1 MFDHK
6 RVFPQRYGQCLALS
20 LLLSGGAS
28 AGENFITDKYVV
40 AVEISPAEESVAEI
54 NAAIKI
60 PLVKNIAAVRSS
72 LSWSYLDDVAVN
84 SSRQLCPSTGSKV
97 CFSQLSE
104 QAYAANNFYPLWHE
118 EALRKELELQ
128 LKSVADTEMVPG
140 LTERLSELRT
150 LALFIDQR
158 AYDLL
163 ATDSYYVYQ
172 SYLTQI
178 KQDRSA
184 LFRTE
189 PLTLSNQSDVMLSQ
203 LSLPLT
209 LTKLQSLRPR
219 NTKFEFAMNIV
230 EKMQQLPSHPLSS
243 FHLQG
248 VIHQGEIITA
258 GQALIRVFYDQGDLV
273 PLDFELL
280 SQSGVINNSGVV
292 FDSIKGFQRRH
303 GLVVDGII
311 GPETAM
317 RLTMPYDEIARRIA
331 LNLQRSRVTNHI
343 ENTPHI
349 WVNIPDY
356 MLRIFDGSE
365 VVFESKVIVGRSTR
379 PTNLFSS
386 SINTMVVNPSWNVP
400 LTIKRKDIVP
410 NVKRSR
416 DYLVKHNMQILKS
429 WRDRTKIPV
438 DQIDWQSVNP
448 KTFPY
453 EFQQGPGPNNA
464 LGKVKFLMPND
475 YSIFLH
481 DTPTRGL
488 FRKTKRNFSSG
499 CVRVEKADDLAN
511 FIIDFQRRSNIAP
524 YSAMVSSNS
533 SDTVYLSQRLGV
545 DFIYLTAWIDE
556 NNALQMREDI
566 YGYDS
571 PRAEPVESKYISM
584 KNFRH

>member
-6 RVFPQRYGQCLALS
+6 RVFLQWYGQFLVLFF
-20 LLLSGGAS
+20 LLLSGGTS
-28 AGENFITDKYVV
+28 AGENF
-40 AVEISPAEESVAEI
+40 
-54 NAAIKI
+54 
-60 PLVKNIAAVRSS
+60 
-72 LSWSYLDDVAVN
+72 LSWSYLDNVAVN
-84 SSRQLCPSTGSKV
+84 SSRKLCPSTGSKV
-97 CFSQLSE
+97 CFAQLSE
-104 QAYAANNFYPLWHE
+104 NAYAANNFYPFWQQK
-118 EALRKELELQ
+118 ALRKELELQ

-140 LTERLSELRT
+140 LSERLSELRT
-150 LALFIDQR
+150 LALRTDQR

-172 SYLTQI
+172 VYLAQI
-178 KQDRSA
+178 KRDRST
-184 LFRTE
+184 LFKTE
-189 PLTLSNQSDVMLSQ
+189 PLTISNESNVMLSQ
-203 LSLPLT
+203 HMLPLT
-209 LTKLQSLRPR
+209 LTKLQSSRPQ
-219 NTKFEFAMNIV
+219 NTKFEQAMVIV
-230 EKMQQLPSHPLSS
+230 EKMQKLPSHSLSS
-243 FHLQG
+243 FRLQRE
-248 VIHQGEIITA
+248 IHQGGIITA
-258 GQALIRVFYDQGDLV
+258 GQGVIRVLYDQGDLNQS
-273 PLDFELL
+273 DFERL
-280 SQSGVINNSGVV
+280 SQSESINNSGVV
-292 FDSIKGFQRRH
+292 FDSIKRFQRRH

-311 GPETAM
+311 GLETAM

-331 LNLQRSRVTNHI
+331 LNLQRSRVTNYVDNI
-343 ENTPHI
+343 PHI

-356 MLRIFDGSE
+356 MLRIFNGNE

-386 SINTMVVNPSWNVP
+386 SINTMVINPSWNVP
-400 LTIKRKDIVP
+400 VTIKRKDIVP

-429 WRDRTKIPV
+429 WRDRTEIPV

-488 FRKTKRNFSSG
+488 FGKTKRNFSSG
-499 CVRVEKADDLAN
+499 CVRVEKAEDLAN

-524 YSAMVSSNS
+524 YSAMVNNNN
-533 SDTVYLSQRLGV
+533 SDTVYLSKRLGV

-556 NNALQMREDI
+556 HNALQMREDI

-571 PRAEPVESKYISM
+571 PRAEPVESQYISM
-584 KNFRH
+584 KNFRR